1 MERDYL
7 QELKEELT
15 VTQFDKVQLV
25 ILMAEKKEI
34 QRAIMIISQR

>member
-15 VTQFDKVQLV
+15 ELQFDKVQLV